1 MLFSNRYKFLFVH
14 IAKTAG
20 TSIQTALKKLRAR
33 DPLSYPQLVCYNI
46 SKFCGHR
53 IGAKI
58 PRHAR
63 LIAALELMPREQFEA
78 LFKFA
83 FIRNPWDIQV
93 SAHHHLKHE
102 RPELIRENGCE
113 AFGDFLR
120 WSLDPDRPYKY
131 YVDPLNQNMIDYMV
145 NIDGAVLIDHVGRF
159 ENLEEDWGEICGR
172 LGVPVMKLPRKR
184 VSRGREDYRAYYDDD
199 LAALVEDHY
208 RRDLDVFGYT
218 FDPAVPSGSLP
229 RTVKPEY
236 SRPLRVEA
244 VTGS

>member
-20 TSIQTALKKLRAR
+20 TSIQAALKKLRAR
-33 DPLSYPQLVCYNI
+33 DLLSYPQLVCYNI

-63 LIAALELMPREQFEA
+63 LVAALELMPREQFEA

-93 SAHHHLKHE
+93 SAHHHLKRE

-120 WSLDPDRPYKY
+120 WSLGKTTGRITMMTSRPWWKIITGGISTPSAIPSTRRFPQAPCLERSSRST
-131 YVDPLNQNMIDYMV
+131 VDL
-145 NIDGAVLIDHVGRF
+145 
-159 ENLEEDWGEICGR
+159 
-172 LGVPVMKLPRKR
+172 
-184 VSRGREDYRAYYDDD
+184 
-199 LAALVEDHY
+199 
-208 RRDLDVFGYT
+208 
-218 FDPAVPSGSLP
+218 SGSKPLP
-229 RTVKPEY
+229 GHEEPVSALEVYFSFSLK
-236 SRPLRVEA
+236 LIARVE
-244 VTGS
+244 